1 MDQTALFMLA
11 KSPAQAARLDK
22 VLYNHVESCRV
33 LAVLLHPFIP
43 GTAARISAQ
52 INLPRRF

>member
-1 MDQTALFMLA
+1 MLA